1 MNYKNSKQIRN
12 RRIGE
17 SEVELLYG
25 VFSKFCDDGD
35 KGRVCVTVKGS
46 EFGEFSSDDRSAL
59 DEMKARRKPVSEV
72 EFSYRN
78 DDYTSRVTL
87 SITDEF
93 SLLFSYSKGI
103 CLSIDSTD
111 EHWFNS
117 TWKRMED
124 AVDAIPRTPLSSQF
138 LNKWHGLIAVLLAIA
153 LSFCTIRIVC
163 RSVVCLGYVIPDNL
177 AVFVIL
183 AWALIGMYYHSVISD
198 FICRNYPVV
207 DLDLYKTRSEIRCQ
221 CSRLFWWFVGVIGSL
236 TIATYWPFGK
246 QVSEN
251 STTASQ
257 STTLSETGRD
267 AIPRVMQKIEADDSA
282 KQDGANTKDR

>member
-1 MNYKNSKQIRN
+1 MNYKNSKRIRN

-25 VFSKFCDDGD
+25 VFSKFCDDGN

-93 SLLFSYSKGI
+93 SLLFSYSTGI
-103 CLSIDSTD
+103 SLSIDSTD
-111 EHWFNS
+111 EQWFNS

-138 LNKWHGLIAVLLAIA
+138 LNKWHGLIAVLFAIA

-163 RSVVCLGYVIPDNL
+163 RSVGWLGYVIPDNL
-177 AVFVIL
+177 AVLVAI

-207 DLDLYKTRSEIRCQ
+207 DLDLYKTRSEIRCR

-246 QVSEN
+246 QVSEKN
-251 STTASQ
+251 AAAPKL
-257 STTLSETGRD
+257 TTLSETNKD
-267 AIPRVMQKIEADDSA
+267 AKQLVTQKIETDDRA
-282 KQDGANTKDR
+282 KQNGGGH

>member
-1 MNYKNSKQIRN
+1 MNYKNSKRIRN

-25 VFSKFCDDGD
+25 VFSKFCDDGN

-93 SLLFSYSKGI
+93 SLLFSYSTGI
-103 CLSIDSTD
+103 SLSIDSTD
-111 EHWFNS
+111 EQWFNS

-124 AVDAIPRTPLSSQF
+124 AVDAIPRTPFSSQF
-138 LNKWHGLIAVLLAIA
+138 LNKWHGLIAVLFAIA

-163 RSVVCLGYVIPDNL
+163 RSVGWLGYVIPDNL
-177 AVFVIL
+177 AVLVAI

-207 DLDLYKTRSEIRCQ
+207 DLDLYKTRSEIRCR

-246 QVSEN
+246 QVSEKN
-251 STTASQ
+251 AAAPKL
-257 STTLSETGRD
+257 TTLSETNKD
-267 AIPRVMQKIEADDSA
+267 AKQLVTQKIETDDRA
-282 KQDGANTKDR
+282 KQNGGGH